1 MPNTIHEMDFYYE
14 NESEQFVFYRIP
26 KLLFTDARF
35 SGISTDA
42 KLLYALFLDRMSLS
56 RKNGWVDDDKRVY
69 IYFSV
74 KEIMDRLNIASEKCT
89 KIISELDDVK
99 GCGLIHKK
107 RQGQGKP
114 TKIYVMKFTLR
125 SESKKYPK
133 PVTFENQNS
142 EISVTEKQDF
152 RNTKGN
158 NKDINDNEFSD
169 IYHITTKRKPTAN
182 ATDEIIKRRQYEEI
196 IKENIDYDVLIAN
209 NECDDI
215 NEIVEIM
222 LDAVCSK
229 KEYLIINHSTFPQ
242 EIVKGRM
249 LQLDMRHID
258 YVLECMNKN
267 TSRIKSIKNY
277 ILTALYNSYATINNY
292 YKAKVNHNLYN
303 M

>member
-1 MPNTIHEMDFYYE
+1 MSNTIHEMNFYYE

-26 KLLFTDARF
+26 KLLFTDNCF

-114 TKIYVMKFTLR
+114 TKIYVLKFTSG
-125 SESKKYPK
+125 SESEISPEL
-133 PVTFENQNS
+133 VTFENQNS
-142 EISVTEKQDF
+142 EISGPEKQDF

-158 NKDINDNEFSD
+158 NKDINNNKVSD
-169 IYHITTKRKPTAN
+169 IYHITTKRNIADKIVERN
-182 ATDEIIKRRQYEEI
+182 QYEKI
-196 IKENIDYDVLIAN
+196 IKENIDYNVLVTN
-209 NECDDI
+209 HEYDDI

-229 KEYLIINHSTFPQ
+229 KEYLIINCSTFPQ
-242 EIVKGRM
+242 EIVKSRM

-258 YVLECMNKN
+258 YVLECLNKN
-267 TSRIKSIKNY
+267 TSQIKSIKNY
-277 ILTALYNSYATINNY
+277 ILTALYNSYATINHY
-292 YKAKVNHNLYN
+292 YKAEVNYNLYN

>member
-1 MPNTIHEMDFYYE
+1 MSNTILETDFYYE

-42 KLLYALFLDRMSLS
+42 KLLYTLFLDRMALS

-74 KEIMDRLNIASEKCT
+74 KEIMGRLNIASEKCT

-114 TKIYVMKFTLR
+114 TKIYGMKFTSR
-125 SESKKYPK
+125 NESATSPK
-133 PVTFENQNS
+133 FVTFEKRNS
-142 EISVTEKQDF
+142 DSPETKKQDF
-152 RNTKGN
+152 RNTKCN
-158 NKDINDNEFSD
+158 NKDINDNKVSD
-169 IYHITTKRKPTAN
+169 IYPITTKRKSTAN

-196 IKENIDYDVLIAN
+196 IKENIDYDVLVEN

-229 KEYLIINHSTFPQ
+229 KEYLIISCSLYPQ
-242 EIVKGRM
+242 DIVKNRM
-249 LQLDMRHID
+249 LKLDMRHID
-258 YVLECMNKN
+258 YVLECLNKN
-267 TSRIKSIKNY
+267 TSNIKNIKNY
-277 ILTALYNSYATINNY
+277 ILTSLYNSYTTINHY
-292 YKAKVNHNLYN
+292 YKAEVNYNLYN

>member
-1 MPNTIHEMDFYYE
+1 MSNTIYEMDFYYE

-35 SGISTDA
+35 SRISTDA

-56 RKNGWVDDDKRVY
+56 RKKGWVDDDKRVY

-74 KEIMDRLNIASEKCT
+74 KEIMARFNIASEKCT

-114 TKIYVMKFTLR
+114 TKIYVMKFTSR

-142 EISVTEKQDF
+142 EISGTEKQDF
-152 RNTKGN
+152 RNMKCN
-158 NKDINDNEFSD
+158 NKDTNYNEFSD
-169 IYHITTKRKPTAN
+169 IYPITTKRN
-182 ATDEIIKRRQYEEI
+182 ATDEITERGQYQEI
-196 IKENIDYDVLIAN
+196 IKENIDYDVLVAN

-229 KEYLIINHSTFPQ
+229 KEYLIINCSVFPQ
-242 EIVKGRM
+242 ETVKNRM
-249 LQLDMRHID
+249 LKLDMRHID
-258 YVLECMNKN
+258 YVLECLNKN
-267 TSRIKSIKNY
+267 TSHIRNIKSY
-277 ILTALYNSYATINNY
+277 ILTSLYNSYATINQY
-292 YKAKVNHNLYN
+292 YKAEVNHNLYN